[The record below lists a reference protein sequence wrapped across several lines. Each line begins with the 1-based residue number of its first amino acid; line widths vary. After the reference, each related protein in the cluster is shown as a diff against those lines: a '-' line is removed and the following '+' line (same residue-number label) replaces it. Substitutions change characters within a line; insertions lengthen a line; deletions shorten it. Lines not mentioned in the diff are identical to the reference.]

1 MTGISLRNQNKATQK
16 MASQDDNAKDRGTRY
31 CGARKNN
38 LVTAEKFDLNK
49 KTIANLP
56 HDHLTSEKMLGLR

>member
-31 CGARKNN
+31 CGARKKN
-38 LVTAEKFDLNK
+38 LVPADKFDRQQKN
-49 KTIANLP
+49 
-56 HDHLTSEKMLGLR
+56 DC